1 MSVEPVMPPSVE
13 SEFYFN
19 AAEVGRWAAADDC
32 GDVDVALVEQML
44 EVARGAAF
52 LMTRADDLAE
62 AVDILEL
69 SRTLLRRRLAQAGG
83 DDPRA

>member
-1 MSVEPVMPPSVE
+1 
-13 SEFYFN
+13 
-19 AAEVGRWAAADDC
+19 
-32 GDVDVALVEQML
+32 
-44 EVARGAAF
+44 
-52 LMTRADDLAE
+52 MTRADDLAE